1 MTSLQGDIILA
12 SASHSRRRL
21 LEAAGVTFCTVP
33 AGVDETAIK
42 RDHARLGAGFD
53 DLAAQLARQKALA
66 VAGQHPGSLVIG
78 ADQVLVFNDQA
89 FDKPVS
95 IESARQQLLALRGKT
110 HCLETAVACAKDQ
123 DILWSHAAT
132 ARLSMRD
139 FSPEYLT
146 GYLATEG
153 SSVTETVGGYKIE
166 SHGIQLFSDIDGDYF
181 TILGLPLLP
190 LLEFLRAQG
199 AITR

>member
-1 MTSLQGDIILA
+1 MTSPQGDIILA

-21 LEAAGVTFCTVP
+21 LEAAGVTFRAVP

-42 RDHARLGAGFD
+42 RNHARLAIGFD
-53 DLAAQLARQKALA
+53 ALAAQLARQKALV
-66 VAGQHPGSLVIG
+66 VAGQYPGQLVIG

-89 FDKPVS
+89 FDKPIS

-110 HCLETAVACAKDQ
+110 HCLETAVACARDQ
-123 DILWSHAAT
+123 DILWSHIAT

-146 GYLATEG
+146 SYLATEG
-153 SSVTETVGGYKIE
+153 ISVTETVGGYKIE
-166 SHGIQLFSDIDGDYF
+166 GHGIQLFSDIDGDYF

>member
-1 MTSLQGDIILA
+1 MTLPQGDIILA

-21 LEAAGVTFCTVP
+21 LEAAGVTFRAVP
-33 AGVDETAIK
+33 PGVDETAIK
-42 RDHARLGAGFD
+42 RNHARLAIGFD
-53 DLAAQLARQKALA
+53 ALAVQLARQKALA
-66 VAGQHPGSLVIG
+66 VAGQYPGSLVIG

-95 IESARQQLLALRGKT
+95 VESARRQLLALRGRT

-123 DILWSHAAT
+123 VILWSHIAT

-146 GYLATEG
+146 SYLATEG
-153 SSVTETVGGYKIE
+153 NSVTETVGGYKIE
-166 SHGIQLFSDIDGDYF
+166 GHGIQLFSDIDGDYF

-199 AITR
+199 AIAR

>member
-1 MTSLQGDIILA
+1 MTSPQGDIILA

-21 LEAAGVTFCTVP
+21 LEAAGVTFRAVP

-42 RDHARLGAGFD
+42 RNHARLAIGFD
-53 DLAAQLARQKALA
+53 ALAAQLARQKALV
-66 VAGQHPGSLVIG
+66 VAGQYPGQLVIG

-89 FDKPVS
+89 FDKPIS

-110 HCLETAVACAKDQ
+110 HCLETAVACARDQ
-123 DILWSHAAT
+123 DILWSHIAT

-146 GYLATEG
+146 SYLATEG
-153 SSVTETVGGYKIE
+153 ISVTETVGGYKIE
-166 SHGIQLFSDIDGDYF
+166 GHGIQLFSDIDGDYF

-199 AITR
+199 AIAR

>member
-1 MTSLQGDIILA
+1 MTSSPGDIILA

-21 LEAAGVTFCTVP
+21 LEAAGVTFRTVP
-33 AGVDETAIK
+33 AGVNETVIK
-42 RDHARLGAGFD
+42 RDHARLGTGFD
-53 DLAAQLARQKALA
+53 ALAAQLARQKALA
-66 VAGQHPGSLVIG
+66 VAGQYPGQLVIG
-78 ADQVLVFNDQA
+78 ADQVLVFNDQV

-95 IESARQQLLALRGKT
+95 IDSARQQLLALRGKT
-110 HCLETAVACAKDQ
+110 HSLVTAVACAKDQ
-123 DILWSHAAT
+123 DILWSHIAT

-146 GYLATEG
+146 SYLATEG
-153 SSVTETVGGYKIE
+153 NSVTETVGGYKIE
-166 SHGIQLFSDIDGDYF
+166 GHGIQLFSDIDGDYF

>member
-1 MTSLQGDIILA
+1 MTSPQGDIILA

-21 LEAAGVTFCTVP
+21 LEAAGVTFRAVP

-42 RDHARLGAGFD
+42 RNHARLAIGFD
-53 DLAAQLARQKALA
+53 ALAAQLARQKALV
-66 VAGQHPGSLVIG
+66 VAGQYPGQLVIG

-89 FDKPVS
+89 FDKPIS

-110 HCLETAVACAKDQ
+110 HCLETAVACARDQ
-123 DILWSHAAT
+123 DILWSHIAT

-146 GYLATEG
+146 SYLATEG
-153 SSVTETVGGYKIE
+153 ISVTETVGGYKIE
-166 SHGIQLFSDIDGDYF
+166 GHGIQLFSDIDGDYF

-199 AITR
+199 VIAR